1 MDKIGLGQANYG
13 NMARMTVD
21 RAVDLLCRLYT
32 GLLERGEPLG
42 SILPPMLWGPPGI
55 GKSQGA
61 EQLCRRLEE
70 QTGRKIHFHQ
80 LILNKCDPSKVEGMA
95 LIPPGGQEV
104 IYVPP
109 SYVKDMKPGKG
120 HLNVLKLGELPD
132 AVPMVQKLANSILLD
147 RYVGDFPLPDNCI
160 VLADGNRMIDQ
171 CATNKTPNSV
181 ANRLMHIE
189 IESDFAGWK
198 RWALKNGVHPAVI
211 GFLSW
216 QPNLLSE
223 AQPSQADLAFPT
235 NRTWTAA
242 GKVLDLLEADP
253 DGAAELMAGCVG
265 AAAAGEFRRYWKVY
279 DKLPSMEAIFQGRA
293 AKIPTSPDA
302 LYGVIAGMA
311 AYAAQPGMAL
321 ETAQLANSI
330 RYAMKL
336 RPDYSAMLLQDYRA
350 LPALAPALGA
360 IPEYM
365 AWMRAVGGYL

>member
-1 MDKIGLGQANYG
+1 MDNYGLQQETYG

-21 RAVDLLCRLYT
+21 RAVDLICRLYV

-42 SILPPMLWGPPGI
+42 SILPPMLWGAPGI

-61 EQLCRRLEE
+61 EQLCRKLEE
-70 QTGRKIHFHQ
+70 QTGRKVHFHQ
-80 LILNKCDPSKVEGMA
+80 LLLNKCDPSKVEGMA
-95 LIPPGGQEV
+95 LIPPGSQEV
-104 IYVPP
+104 LYVPP
-109 SYVKDMKPGKG
+109 SYVREMKPGPG

-132 AVPMVQKLANSILLD
+132 AVPMVQKLANAILLD

-189 IESDFAGWK
+189 IESDFSGWK
-198 RWALKNGVHPAVI
+198 RWALQHKVHPAVI
-211 GFLSW
+211 GFLAW
-216 QPNLLSE
+216 QPNLLSVDK
-223 AQPSQADLAFPT
+223 PSQADLAFPT
-235 NRTWTAA
+235 NRSWTAA
-242 GKVLDLLEADP
+242 AKVLDLLGDDLEAAVD
-253 DGAAELMAGCVG
+253 LMAGCVG
-265 AAAAGEFRRYWKVY
+265 VAAANEFRRYVKVY
-279 DKLPSMEAIFQGRA
+279 HQLPSMEAIFQGRSA
-293 AKIPTSPDA
+293 RVPGTPDA

-321 ETAQLANSI
+321 EPVQLANSI

-350 LPALAPALGA
+350 IPSLAPALRA

-365 AWMRAVGGYL
+365 AWMKAVGGYL